1 MATSHRPQDTLSKR
15 VKPLIRRSSGSTR
28 AAPPAPAPR
37 RKTVSPLVPAPAA
50 TPAAVSRA
58 GTTCQHLRTG
68 PAQAKPPQQ
77 PLSARARDNEARAYL
92 HAPTPR
98 DSRSVPSDSLKV
110 TPTAPSALYATRGG
124 GPGGLTIIA
133 ILDLLGGAAQCM
145 GFSFQPLTPLSAWH
159 CMGGCVGKPL
169 QTGSRAESRE
179 PADSDNSFRSF
190 FDRTICSFRSSFLL
204 YHA

>member
-1 MATSHRPQDTLSKR
+1 MSKR

-77 PLSARARDNEARAYL
+77 PLLARTRD
-92 HAPTPR
+92 
-98 DSRSVPSDSLKV
+98 D
-110 TPTAPSALYATRGG
+110 
-124 GPGGLTIIA
+124 
-133 ILDLLGGAAQCM
+133 
-145 GFSFQPLTPLSAWH
+145 
-159 CMGGCVGKPL
+159 
-169 QTGSRAESRE
+169 ESRGL
-179 PADSDNSFRSF
+179 PTCADAAGLALRA
-190 FDRTICSFRSSFLL
+190 IG
-204 YHA
+204 

>member
-1 MATSHRPQDTLSKR
+1 MACSHRFLPPAYLSLPSLVHAEWLGAAAGHGRSRYTLSKR

-98 DSRSVPSDSLKV
+98 DSRSVPSDSVKCHSDRAVRPLRYSRRRPRRADHHRHPGSV
-110 TPTAPSALYATRGG
+110 GWRGPMHG
-124 GPGGLTIIA
+124 GCRPK
-133 ILDLLGGAAQCM
+133 CM
-145 GFSFQPLTPLSAWH
+145 GF
-159 CMGGCVGKPL
+159 
-169 QTGSRAESRE
+169 
-179 PADSDNSFRSF
+179 
-190 FDRTICSFRSSFLL
+190 CSS
-204 YHA
+204 H